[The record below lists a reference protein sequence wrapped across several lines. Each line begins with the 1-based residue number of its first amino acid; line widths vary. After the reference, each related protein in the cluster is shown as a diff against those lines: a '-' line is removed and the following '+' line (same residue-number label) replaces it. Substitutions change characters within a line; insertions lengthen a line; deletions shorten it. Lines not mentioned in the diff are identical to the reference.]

1 MAVGTGSVR
10 VRGTVILAAWGLAVG
25 FAAPCAAD
33 DGWVE
38 DEHVHAHRVLDDTGH
53 LAPHDVAGVWPRATL
68 IADGPGTPPD
78 PRTAPVVDVYG
89 RRAAD
94 AAPYAPPSTP
104 LYTPGGYGAEREGAR
119 VGPYHQPEWTTQRR
133 WARVRAYV
141 LAPWQVEV
149 ESWWYGK
156 YPEFGEDGTHLFQE
170 EIGIGLPHRF
180 QLDLYGNF
188 EKRPNEDPYYK
199 ETQLELRWALA
210 DWGCLPLNPTLY
222 GEYKLRARAEDP
234 DVAELKLLLAD
245 ELSPRWHYGLN
256 LVYERELDGEEEE
269 VLGAAAALSY
279 TVCDQRFSVGLE
291 AQVERVTVAG
301 ARDDAEVEWLLGPS
315 FQVRFGPRTHLDV
328 VPLFGL
334 TEESSDLKV
343 YAVFG
348 IDVGPCSVE
357 DRYGGPTA
365 LRSR

>member
-1 MAVGTGSVR
+1 MIATNA
-10 VRGTVILAAWGLAVG
+10 TWAAWGIVAGCAALG
-25 FAAPCAAD
+25 FAGTCRAD
-33 DGWVE
+33 DGAAA
-38 DEHVHAHRVLDDTGH
+38 DEHEHARRVLDDART
-53 LAPHDVAGVWPRATL
+53 LAPHDVVAPFPRATL
-68 IADGPGTPPD
+68 VADGPGAPPD
-78 PRTAPVVDVYG
+78 PRTAPVVDVQG
-89 RRAAD
+89 QRAAT
-94 AAPYAPPSTP
+94 AAPYAPAVTP
-104 LYTPGGYGAEREGAR
+104 MYTPGGFGAEREGAR
-119 VGPYHQPEWTTQRR
+119 VGPYNQPEWTTQRR
-133 WARVRAYV
+133 WTRVRAYV

-188 EKRPNEDPYYK
+188 EKKPGEDLYYK
-199 ETQLELRWALA
+199 ETQLEVRWALA

-222 GEYKLRARAEDP
+222 GEYKIRARSEDP

-245 ELSPRWHYGLN
+245 ELSPRWHWGAN

-269 VLGAAAALSY
+269 VLGASAALSY

-291 AQVERVTVAG
+291 AQVERATVAG

-315 FQVRFGPRTHLDV
+315 FQVRFNARTHLDV

-334 TEESSDLKV
+334 TEESNDLKV
-343 YAVFG
+343 YCVFG